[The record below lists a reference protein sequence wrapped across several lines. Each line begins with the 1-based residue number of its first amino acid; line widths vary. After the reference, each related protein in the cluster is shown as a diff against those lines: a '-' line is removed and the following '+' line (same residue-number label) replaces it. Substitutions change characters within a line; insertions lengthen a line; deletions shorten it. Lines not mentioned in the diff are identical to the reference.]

1 MCDLTIYT
9 FFFPLFPFGMEMD
22 CTTTDCPW
30 FRPLHEL
37 PDHLEAHEEVFEEP
51 TGKFEF
57 LLGSLTELV
66 AERKAAMVISFIFSA
81 FFMFNKY
88 TYLLPFSHLPFTFSS
103 FSSS

>member
-1 MCDLTIYT
+1 MSVCDLTIYT
-9 FFFPLFPFGMEMD
+9 TFFPLFPFGMEMD

-57 LLGSLTELV
+57 SLGSLTMWQV
-66 AERKAAMVISFIFSA
+66 PGPKVAMVISFIFLA
-81 FFMFNKY
+81 LFY
-88 TYLLPFSHLPFTFSS
+88 V
-103 FSSS
+103 